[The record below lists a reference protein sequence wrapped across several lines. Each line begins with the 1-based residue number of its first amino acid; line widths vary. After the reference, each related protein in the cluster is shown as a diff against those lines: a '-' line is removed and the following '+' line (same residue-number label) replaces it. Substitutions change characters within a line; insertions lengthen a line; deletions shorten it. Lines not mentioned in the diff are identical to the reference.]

1 MRVLQFK
8 INYVLCVDCNT
19 IHTYIHTYLPGTIR
33 LCLKLFYTVQHSLE
47 NTTIYIQCR
56 ETLTLSRCTV
66 VAVKEI
72 NAFAIEK
79 EKSPRVCVV
88 STFSSIGIA
97 SSLTDC
103 PFEWLSREFS
113 ECSPNVR
120 YFGVPIWQA
129 ANSPRVVS
137 SPFYPMATGALFSFV
152 QKVSKGL
159 AASNLHLLSQWVKNT
174 TKHTYTTNCAVQEK
188 WAVTRTRAVRHVNSY
203 FDGQSKPFLVINGQ
217 SKFRVRQA
225 DASW

>member
-1 MRVLQFK
+1 MHSFCRMRVLQFK

-33 LCLKLFYTVQHSLE
+33 LGLKLFYTVQHSLE

-97 SSLTDC
+97 SSLFVC
-103 PFEWLSREFS
+103 PLEWLPRGFS
-113 ECSPNVR
+113 ECRQYNS
-120 YFGVPIWQA
+120 FGVPIWLRQLPC
-129 ANSPRVVS
+129 SPRVVS
-137 SPFYPMATGALFSFV
+137 SPFCPMAAGALFFSV
-152 QKVSKGL
+152 Q
-159 AASNLHLLSQWVKNT
+159 
-174 TKHTYTTNCAVQEK
+174 
-188 WAVTRTRAVRHVNSY
+188 NS
-203 FDGQSKPFLVINGQ
+203 
-217 SKFRVRQA
+217 RQA
-225 DASW
+225 S